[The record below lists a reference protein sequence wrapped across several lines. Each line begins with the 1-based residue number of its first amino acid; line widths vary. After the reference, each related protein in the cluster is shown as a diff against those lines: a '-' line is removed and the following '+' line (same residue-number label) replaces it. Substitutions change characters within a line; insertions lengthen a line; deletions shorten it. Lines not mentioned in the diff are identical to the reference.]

1 MISKIPILMKNGY
14 TLILQRLEFL
24 YASLYE
30 VFNQAYKDITTIS
43 RYCNIQIAGTKQLC
57 KVHED
62 FKVIILQSQ
71 DENIFDKYDQN
82 IEKQLPAPMLNRFEK
97 QVILK
102 GDIMSQSDLNCKS
115 VIEAKL
121 KRPFLSDTGKNGLKL
136 ESIIANYS
144 EETLCSI
151 LLSKRENVD
160 LWEEAKFNV
169 KENQYRE
176 EGLGVDAAA
185 VKRFIEKITALFSQ
199 AYMLLWTA
207 EILAPG
213 SPDVD

>member
-1 MISKIPILMKNGY
+1 MTSIMEDIDVFTMIESNLDDTNKRFMKIFVPTSIVADALIKVVKSKTKDGKFEYLCGTSNIDDQLSMISKIPILMKNGY

-30 VFNQAYKDITTIS
+30 VFNQAYKDITTTS

-115 VIEAKL
+115 IIEEKL
-121 KRPFLSDTGKNGLKL
+121 RRPFLSETGKNGLRL
-136 ESIIANYS
+136 ESVIANYS
-144 EETLCSI
+144 DETLCSI
-151 LLSKRENVD
+151 
-160 LWEEAKFNV
+160 
-169 KENQYRE
+169 
-176 EGLGVDAAA
+176 
-185 VKRFIEKITALFSQ
+185 
-199 AYMLLWTA
+199 
-207 EILAPG
+207 
-213 SPDVD
+213 